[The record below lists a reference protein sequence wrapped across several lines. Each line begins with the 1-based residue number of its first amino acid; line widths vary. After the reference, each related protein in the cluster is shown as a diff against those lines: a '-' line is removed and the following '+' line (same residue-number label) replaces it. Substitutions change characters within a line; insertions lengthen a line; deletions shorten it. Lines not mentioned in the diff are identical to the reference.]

1 MALDAIVIAAA
12 TRPHPH
18 ETVSGDLWT
27 VQWAAGA
34 CRIAVIDGLG
44 HGPLAHAAAQRAI
57 ETLAAAPDLPLN
69 QALAACQR
77 ALTGTRGAAIALVRI
92 EPAADRL
99 TFAGIGNVEG
109 RLWQPTGEQR
119 LLAQRGIVGGP
130 VPTIRPVDYPLG
142 ADWLLIL
149 HSDGIS
155 DRFTSAALPGWGG
168 PVQALADAIL
178 QRHGRLADD
187 ATVVLAMPRRAAP
200 TGNPGDERIE

>member
-1 MALDAIVIAAA
+1 MALDSIVIAAA

-44 HGPLAHAAAQRAI
+44 HGPPAHAAAKRAV

-69 QALAACQR
+69 LALAECQR
-77 ALTGTRGAAIALVRI
+77 ALTGTRGAAIAIVRI
-92 EPAADRL
+92 DLAADRL

-109 RLWQPTGEQR
+109 RVWQPANEQR
-119 LLAQRGIVGGP
+119 LLAQRGIVGRAM
-130 VPTIRPVDYPLG
+130 PTLRPVDYPLG
-142 ADWLLIL
+142 ADWMLIL
-149 HSDGIS
+149 HSDGIN
-155 DRFTSAALPGWGG
+155 DRFTSEALPGWGG

-178 QRHGRLADD
+178 QRHGRPADD

-200 TGNPGDERIE
+200 TGNPGAERTG